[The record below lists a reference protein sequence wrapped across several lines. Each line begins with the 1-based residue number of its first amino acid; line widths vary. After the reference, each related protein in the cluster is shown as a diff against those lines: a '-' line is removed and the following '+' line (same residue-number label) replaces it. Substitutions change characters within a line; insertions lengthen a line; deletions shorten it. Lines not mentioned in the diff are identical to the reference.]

1 MTNQLPRALLS
12 DVVLALS
19 TGDTSGAVALLGPDN
34 DPCRSAAVASY
45 RAIVRYREG
54 RHVEAL
60 KHLKDA
66 RHILETRFWDKTPE
80 SEAILQEAIGMLPA
94 PDVPMPPAL
103 ETILPQLA
111 RIRVLRFEAL
121 VLRKL
126 GLDEDCAA
134 VNDMLPSSA
143 RI

>member
-1 MTNQLPRALLS
+1 
-12 DVVLALS
+12 
-19 TGDTSGAVALLGPDN
+19 
-34 DPCRSAAVASY
+34 
-45 RAIVRYREG
+45 
-54 RHVEAL
+54 
-60 KHLKDA
+60 
-66 RHILETRFWDKTPE
+66 
-80 SEAILQEAIGMLPA
+80 
-94 PDVPMPPAL
+94 MPPAL

-121 VLRKL
+121 VLREL